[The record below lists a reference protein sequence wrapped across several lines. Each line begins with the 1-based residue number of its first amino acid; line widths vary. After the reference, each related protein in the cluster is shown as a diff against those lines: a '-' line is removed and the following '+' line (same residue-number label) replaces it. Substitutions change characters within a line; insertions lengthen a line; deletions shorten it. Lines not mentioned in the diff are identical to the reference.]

1 MSNNLC
7 EACLAAEELWFGS
20 MELIE
25 GEHQFSKP
33 FEKKMNRLLDKM
45 RNDKYHRLTRR
56 AVRAIIIA
64 AILLA
69 LATTAIASPR
79 TREYI
84 VERFSDHSAYAVE
97 EGYVGE
103 IDDLSVGYIPDEYEL
118 TYSNI
123 DKDNGLIIYEYTNN
137 GSQITLNKTD
147 ESKTMTFDTEF
158 DNSETT
164 VIDDIEY
171 IYYSDKDIGYNG
183 LLWNYSDYSYFISGN
198 IDKDTMIKIAE
209 NLK

>member
-103 IDDLSVGYIPDEYEL
+103 IDDLSVGYIPDGYEQ
-118 TYSNI
+118 TYNVI
-123 DKDNGLIIYEYTNN
+123 DEEHSVITYEYQNN
-137 GSQITLNKTD
+137 EMHFVVNKTD
-147 ESKTMTFDTEF
+147 EIGAMTYDTEF

-164 VIDDIEY
+164 VIDGIEY
-171 IYYSDKDIGYNG
+171 IYYSDKDDSNG
-183 LLWNYSDYSYFISGN
+183 LVWNYSDYSYFISGN

>member
-7 EACLAAEELWFGS
+7 EACLVAEEQWFGS

-103 IDDLSVGYIPDEYEL
+103 IDDLSVGYIPDGYEQ

-123 DKDNGLIIYEYTNN
+123 DKENSIIAYEYSNDDLHF
-137 GSQITLNKTD
+137 SINKMNSTGI
-147 ESKTMTFDTEF
+147 MTYDTEY
-158 DNSETT
+158 DNSET
-164 VIDDIEY
+164 IIINGIEY
-171 IYYSDKDIGYNG
+171 IYYKDDDGFNG
-183 LLWNYSDYSYFISGN
+183 LLWNYTNNQYLINGN
-198 IDKDTMIKIAE
+198 IDKELLIKIAE